1 MKLLIIRCLQSDL
14 LPRVLETWPKSVE
27 VGLLTHAGQHNLDAS
42 PFSEVHEY
50 HGDGDFS
57 VLPRELA
64 AEIRAAGY
72 DKAVIVKHSSDIAGF
87 ENVLLM
93 LAPLGIKRW
102 AHCGLDGV
110 VRPVSKLRVLR
121 ALGTAALAL
130 GPAAALYGV
139 IRFLPRKPAEA

>member
-14 LPRVLETWPKSVE
+14 LPRVLATWPKSVD
-27 VGLLTHAGQHNLDAS
+27 VGLLTHAGQHNLDAE
-42 PFSEVHEY
+42 PFCTVHEY
-50 HGDGDFS
+50 HGDGDFT

-64 AEIRAAGY
+64 SDIRAAGY
-72 DKAVIVKHSSDIAGF
+72 DKAVIVKHNDSISGF

-110 VRPVSKLRVLR
+110 VQPVSKLRVLR

-130 GPAAALYGV
+130 GPAAALYCAV
-139 IRFLPRKPAEA
+139 RCLDRLS